1 MKTDSENNMMNQLFS
16 LHSIGG
22 GRFLLLLLLLVHLQM
37 AQAVC
42 RYDDTSSSDA
52 ATPSAALFIS
62 EGTVVS
68 GIEKISVIPTAK
80 EKVKKKHRRKG
91 SSISGKAKQKK
102 KENFSQPVKHS
113 NRNVLTFKND
123 NQSDQSLLSISD
135 SDKQIVIPNQH
146 TMKFLM
152 PDAENKIPALV
163 HLLDI
168 FLKKVYPDQWFSDL
182 NLFRHFNRP
191 PPFIPKASFQFL
203 R

>member
-80 EKVKKKHRRKG
+80 EKVKKKHRRKET
-91 SSISGKAKQKK
+91 SISGKAKQKN
-102 KENFSQPVKHS
+102 KENLSQPVKHS
-113 NRNVLTFKND
+113 NRNVLTFNND

-135 SDKQIVIPNQH
+135 SDKQIVMPNQH

-168 FLKKVYPDQWFSDL
+168 FLKKVYSDQWFSDL

-191 PPFIPKASFQFL
+191 PPFIPKTSFQFL

>member
-1 MKTDSENNMMNQLFS
+1 
-16 LHSIGG
+16 
-22 GRFLLLLLLLVHLQM
+22 M

-42 RYDDTSSSDA
+42 RYDDISSSDA
-52 ATPSAALFIS
+52 VTPSAALFIS

-80 EKVKKKHRRKG
+80 EKVKKKHRRKET
-91 SSISGKAKQKK
+91 SLSGKAKQKK
-102 KENFSQPVKHS
+102 KENLSQSVKHS
-113 NRNVLTFKND
+113 NRNVLTFNND

>member
-37 AQAVC
+37 ARAVC
-42 RYDDTSSSDA
+42 RHDDVTSSDGS
-52 ATPSAALFIS
+52 TPSATLFIS
-62 EGTVVS
+62 EGTVIS
-68 GIEKISVIPTAK
+68 GMEKIYIPQPKK
-80 EKVKKKHRRKG
+80 EKIRKKSKRKG

-102 KENFSQPVKHS
+102 KENLSQPVKHS